1 MGVSGCGKTSIGTA
15 LAARMGAEF
24 IDGDDL
30 HPP

>member
-1 MGVSGCGKTSIGTA
+1 MGVSGSGKSLVGKWLGKTTGF
-15 LAARMGAEF
+15 EF